1 MELNRARVV
10 LTGATGG
17 LGEAL
22 ARQLAAAGA
31 LLLITGRNPE
41 QLARVR
47 AAGGVGCRAL
57 PADLT
62 TPEGIEAVARAGR
75 DCSANVLVNNA
86 GIGGFGLL
94 ARQTAGEVER
104 ILATDLVA
112 PIQLTRALLPTL
124 SAQPAA
130 AVVNVG
136 SAFGRIPFAGFAAY
150 SAAKTGLRGFS
161 QALRRELADS
171 SVRVIHVAPRAIDT
185 PLNSPAVVALNRSL
199 GNACDSAAS
208 VAARIV
214 RMLEEDTPDALIGFP
229 ERLFAWLNGVSPSL
243 IDRGVRGKLAV
254 IKRHAADRHPLDTAF
269 PEKPSCCRD

>member
-1 MELNRARVV
+1 MELNRARIV

-22 ARQLAAAGA
+22 VRQLSAAGA
-31 LLLITGRNPE
+31 LLLITGRNPN
-41 QLARVR
+41 QLVR
-47 AAGGVGCRAL
+47 LQQSAGVGCRAL

-62 TPEGIEAVARAGR
+62 TPEGIEAVAQAGR
-75 DCSANVLVNNA
+75 DCNANILINNA
-86 GIGGFGLL
+86 GVGGFGLL
-94 ARQTAGEVER
+94 AQQSAAAVER
-104 ILATDLVA
+104 ILATNLVA

-124 SAQPAA
+124 SAQPSA

-150 SAAKTGLRGFS
+150 SAAKTGLHGFS

-199 GNACDSAAS
+199 GNTCDDAAT
-208 VAARIV
+208 VAALIV
-214 RMLEEDTPDALIGFP
+214 RMLQQDTPDALIGFP
-229 ERLFAWLNGVSPSL
+229 ERLFGWLNGVAPAL

-254 IKRHAADRHPLDTAF
+254 IKQHAAD
-269 PEKPSCCRD
+269 